1 MSKQPL
7 IAGIVFVA
15 LSVFTVMFAF
25 STPTHAQEPLV
36 IPPALDVAPPPQIQE
51 EKPASSVFYT
61 KKSQDMFFAT
71 DEISIRK
78 QDGEKLFYDVELA
91 LTADQMRQGLMHR
104 TEMADNAGMLFV
116 FGDVAMR
123 SFWMKNTLIPLDM
136 LFIHSDGTIHHIHHN
151 AKPQDLTSITSKY
164 PSLAVLELNG
174 GTADKMG
181 IKEGDVVEHTYFKN
195 VGIGP

>member
-1 MSKQPL
+1 
-7 IAGIVFVA
+7 
-15 LSVFTVMFAF
+15 
-25 STPTHAQEPLV
+25 
-36 IPPALDVAPPPQIQE
+36 
-51 EKPASSVFYT
+51 
-61 KKSQDMFFAT
+61 
-71 DEISIRK
+71 
-78 QDGEKLFYDVELA
+78 
-91 LTADQMRQGLMHR
+91 MHR

-195 VGIGP
+195 VGIEP